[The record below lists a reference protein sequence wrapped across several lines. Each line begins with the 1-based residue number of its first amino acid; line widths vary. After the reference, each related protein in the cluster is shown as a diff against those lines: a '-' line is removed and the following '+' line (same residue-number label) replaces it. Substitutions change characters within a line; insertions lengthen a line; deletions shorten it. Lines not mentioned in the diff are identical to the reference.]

1 MTKYAIELVWSEE
14 DGGYIATVPELPG
27 CSAFGE
33 TEEEALRE
41 VKVAQELWLK
51 AARKEGRPVPKP
63 VAQRRYSGRFALR
76 MPPELHRR
84 LDLEAKKQRV
94 SMNQLLVST
103 LSDRAS
109 TRGICFR
116 DEAPVKGGSR
126 GRDGHLAREG
136 KRPAGRKGKKEAA

>member
-1 MTKYAIELVWSEE
+1 MSKYAIELVWSEE

-41 VKVAQELWLK
+41 VKVAQELWLV
-51 AARKEGRPVPKP
+51 AARQEGREVPQP

-84 LDLEAKKQRV
+84 LDLEARKQRV
-94 SMNQLLVST
+94 SMNQLLVSV
-103 LSDRAS
+103 LSGRAPAS
-109 TRGICFR
+109 CCGH
-116 DEAPVKGGSR
+116 EAPFKGGSR
-126 GRDGHLAREG
+126 GRDGHISKATPSGR
-136 KRPAGRKGKKEAA
+136 RKGKKDTA

>member
-109 TRGICFR
+109 TRDVCMSAK
-116 DEAPVKGGSR
+116 EASR
-126 GRDGHLAREG
+126 GRDSHVAKEKLSVR
-136 KRPAGRKGKKEAA
+136 RRGKKDAA